1 MLLQFNFSN
10 HKSFREETSL
20 DLTAAGI
27 SELKN
32 HVFEVGNEKILPITA
47 IYGANASG
55 KSNVIDA
62 FNYMQYYVMTSFVY
76 DLSDKVNKNSE
87 FIEPPKFAFDK
98 DSRDKVSLYEVY
110 FIIEESNKT
119 LTYNYGFTVDNKG
132 IVEEWLRSKA
142 KTTSYRDIFYRNTK
156 EGTLELYNIPKKQ
169 RENIKISLRDETLV
183 VSLGDRLKVSI
194 LEKIYDWFDNCEVID
209 YGSPVEVLVREKS
222 LPVGFTE
229 DESVR
234 EDMVNYLSTFD
245 SDIIGFNVEKAPKDS
260 EGNERYSIETVH
272 RTKNNGGTFKIPLA
286 AESAGTLKMFS
297 LYQYIMNALKNGG
310 LLFIDELNTR
320 LHPIIVANI
329 INSFSNREINKTGAQ
344 LIITTH
350 DVIHLDT
357 NYIRRDEIWFT
368 EKVNGQSEL
377 YSLADFE
384 DIDGKKIRKDENYL
398 KNYLVGKYGAIPI
411 IKSITLPQEVYDEK
425 KE

>member
-32 HVFEVGNEKILPITA
+32 HVFEVGNEKILPITV

-62 FNYMQYYVMTSFVY
+62 FNYMSYYVLSSFAY
-76 DLSDKVNKNSE
+76 DLNDKGHEKGGFVA
-87 FIEPPKFAFDK
+87 PPKFAFDNISK
-98 DSRDKVSLYEVY
+98 EQVSMYEVY
-110 FIIEESNKT
+110 FIVEESNKT
-119 LTYNYGFTVDNKG
+119 ITYNYGFTVDKNG
-132 IVEEWLRSKA
+132 IAEEWLRTKA
-142 KTTSYRDIFYRNTK
+142 KTVDSYRDIFYRNNK
-156 EGTLELYNIPKKQ
+156 DDTLELNNIPKKQ
-169 RENIKISLRDETLV
+169 KENIEISLRNETLV
-183 VSLGDRLKVSI
+183 VSLGDRLKVNI
-194 LEKIYDWFDNCEVID
+194 LEKVYDWFADIQLIN
-209 YGSPVEVLVREKS
+209 YGSLGEVFFRENI
-222 LPVGFTE
+222 LPIGFAD

-234 EDMVNYLSTFD
+234 EDMVKYLSTFD
-245 SDIIGFNVEKAPKDS
+245 KDIIGFNVEKGPKDS
-260 EGNERYSIETVH
+260 DGNERYSIETVH
-272 RTKNNGGTFKIPLA
+272 KSKDNDGTFCLPLA

-297 LYQYIMNALKNGG
+297 LYQYIMDALKNGG
-310 LLFIDELNTR
+310 VLFIDELNAR

-329 INSFSNREINKTGAQ
+329 INTFSNKEINKTGAQ

-368 EKVNGQSEL
+368 EKVNGESEL

-384 DIDGKKIRKDENYL
+384 DVDGKKIRKDENYL
-398 KNYLVGKYGAIPI
+398 KNYLLGKYGAIPNI
-411 IKSITLPQEVYDEK
+411 ESITLPQEVYDEK
-425 KE
+425 K